1 MSRIEKLNQQFKR
14 EISSI
19 VQNELNDPRLGFI
32 TINRVEITRDLSYA
46 KVYFSVLADAKKTQ
60 KVEKGLLSAAGYI
73 RKLLSNRIKTRL
85 TPELIFKLDKST
97 EYSVHIAEEIE
108 RLKDESR
115 KNSKDDKEV

>member
-19 VQNELNDPRLGFI
+19 IQNELNDPRLGFI
-32 TINRVEITRDLSYA
+32 TINRVEITKDLSYA

-60 KVEKGLLSAAGYI
+60 RAEKGLLSAAGYI
-73 RKLLSNRIKTRL
+73 RRLLSDRIKTRL

-97 EYSVHIAEEIE
+97 EYSIHIEEEIE
-108 RLKDESR
+108 RLKNESR
-115 KNSKDDKEV
+115 KGSQGVKE

>member
-73 RKLLSNRIKTRL
+73 RKLLSERIKVRL

-97 EYSVHIAEEIE
+97 EYSVHIAEELE

-115 KNSKDDKEV
+115 KDSKGDKEI